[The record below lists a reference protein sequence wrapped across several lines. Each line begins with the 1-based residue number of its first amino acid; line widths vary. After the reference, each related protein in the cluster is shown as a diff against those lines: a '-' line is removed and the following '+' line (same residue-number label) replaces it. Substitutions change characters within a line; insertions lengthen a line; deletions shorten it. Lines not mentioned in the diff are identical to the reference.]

1 MAGIEMPMCSRW
13 RARLAAAA
21 VAAASWC
28 TGLPAWAQ
36 ADAYP
41 SRPIRLI
48 VPFEAGGTSDTTAR
62 LVAQLLDQA
71 LGVRVLVENRAGA
84 NGAIGASAVA
94 KAPADGYTLLHTT
107 PAFVIN
113 PHVSKTIGYDVFK
126 DFVPI
131 TNVGLGTGY
140 IMVIAP
146 QVPARTLREFIDWG
160 RASRKGVSFSTPGI
174 GNALHLATEM
184 FVARTGLQTVHVP
197 FKGTAPALNAVAAG
211 DVDLMILPPTIAHP
225 LVQAG
230 KVRAIGFTGAERS
243 PDFPQVPTMKEG
255 GLDHF
260 VIVGTWLGWFAP
272 AGTPAPVVERLAQEI
287 RRIVAQ
293 PEVKATFAKA
303 GFAVD
308 GRPPAEF
315 AQFVRS
321 ESQRFGELL
330 KTVKIE

>member
-1 MAGIEMPMCSRW
+1 MAATDLMARRVTLA
-13 RARLAAAA
+13 RAGAALLACLAGW
-21 VAAASWC
+21 AS
-28 TGLPAWAQ
+28 LPAFAQ
-36 ADAYP
+36 AEAYP
-41 SRPIRLI
+41 SRPIRLV

-62 LVAQLLDQA
+62 MVAQQLDQA
-71 LGVRVLVENRAGA
+71 LGVRVLVDNRAGA
-84 NGAIGASAVA
+84 NGAIGAAAVA
-94 KAPADGYTLLHTT
+94 KAAGDGYTLLHTT

-113 PHVSKTIGYDVFK
+113 PHVSKTAGYDVFK

-140 IMVIAP
+140 IVVIAP
-146 QVPARTLREFIDWG
+146 QIPARTLREFIDWG
-160 RASRKGVSFSTPGI
+160 RASRKGVAFSSPGI

-184 FVARTGLQTVHVP
+184 FVARTGMQTVHVP
-197 FKGTAPALNAVAAG
+197 FKGTAPALNAVASSE
-211 DVDLMILPPTIAHP
+211 VDLMILPPTIAHP
-225 LVQAG
+225 MVQAG

-255 GLDHF
+255 GLDNF

-272 AGTPAPVVERLAQEI
+272 AGTPAAVVDRLAQEI

-293 PEVKATFAKA
+293 PDVRAAFAKA

>member
-1 MAGIEMPMCSRW
+1 MPGIEIHKPR
-13 RARLAAAA
+13 RALARLALAILAGAAWWA
-21 VAAASWC
+21 
-28 TGLPAWAQ
+28 GLPARAQ

-62 LVAQLLDQA
+62 MVAQQLDQA
-71 LGVRVLVENRAGA
+71 LGVRVLVDNRAGA
-84 NGAIGASAVA
+84 NGAIGAAAVA

-113 PHVSKTIGYDVFK
+113 PHVSKTAGYDVFK

-140 IMVIAP
+140 IVVIAP
-146 QVPARTLREFIDWG
+146 QLPARTLREFVDWG
-160 RASRKGVSFSTPGI
+160 RASRKGVAFSSPGI

-197 FKGTAPALNAVAAG
+197 FKGTAPALNAVASG
-211 DVDLMILPPTIAHP
+211 EVDLMILPPTIAHP
-225 LVQAG
+225 MVQAG

-255 GLDHF
+255 GLDNF

-287 RRIVAQ
+287 RKIVAQ
-293 PEVKATFAKA
+293 PDVKAAFAKA

>member
-1 MAGIEMPMCSRW
+1 M
-13 RARLAAAA
+13 
-21 VAAASWC
+21 
-28 TGLPAWAQ
+28 
-36 ADAYP
+36 
-41 SRPIRLI
+41 
-48 VPFEAGGTSDTTAR
+48 
-62 LVAQLLDQA
+62 VAQQLDQA
-71 LGVRVLVENRAGA
+71 LGVRVLVDNRAGA
-84 NGAIGASAVA
+84 NGAIGAAAVA
-94 KAPADGYTLLHTT
+94 KAAADGYTLLHTT

-113 PHVSKTIGYDVFK
+113 PHVSKTAGYDVFK

-140 IMVIAP
+140 IVVIAP
-146 QVPARTLREFIDWG
+146 QIPARTLREFIDWG
-160 RASRKGVSFSTPGI
+160 RASRKGVAFSSPGI

-184 FVARTGLQTVHVP
+184 FVARTGMQTVHVP
-197 FKGTAPALNAVAAG
+197 FKGTAPALNAVASSE
-211 DVDLMILPPTIAHP
+211 VDLMILPPTIAHP
-225 LVQAG
+225 MVQAG

-255 GLDHF
+255 GLDNF

-272 AGTPAPVVERLAQEI
+272 AGTPAAVVDRLAQEI
-287 RRIVAQ
+287 RKIVAQ
-293 PEVKATFAKA
+293 PDVRAAFAKA

>member
-1 MAGIEMPMCSRW
+1 MLTADAKARG
-13 RARLAAAA
+13 ARLARAGAALLA
-21 VAAASWC
+21 GLMAWAS
-28 TGLPAWAQ
+28 LPASAQ
-36 ADAYP
+36 SENFP

-62 LVAQLLDQA
+62 MVAQQLDQA

-84 NGAIGASAVA
+84 NGAIGAAAVA
-94 KAPADGYTLLHTT
+94 RAPADGYTLLHTT

-113 PHVSKTIGYDVFK
+113 PHVSRTAGYDVFK

-140 IMVIAP
+140 IVVISP
-146 QVPARTLREFIDWG
+146 QLPARTLREFIDWG
-160 RASRKGVSFSTPGI
+160 RASRKGVAFSSPGI

-197 FKGTAPALNAVAAG
+197 FKGTAQALNAVASSE
-211 DVDLMILPPTIAHP
+211 VDLMILPPTIAHP
-225 LVQAG
+225 MVQAG

-255 GLDHF
+255 GLDNF

-272 AGTPAPVVERLAQEI
+272 AGTPATVVERLAQEI
-287 RRIVAQ
+287 RKIVAQ
-293 PEVKATFAKA
+293 PDVKAAFAKA

-315 AQFVRS
+315 SQFVRS